1 MSTSKNEKAGEAG
14 AVQPVE
20 VSPAVV
26 TPLEPM
32 RMFRDKAYMS
42 RTLIMPDGRGLD
54 VRGGRVGA
62 FGDDQFEYLSAHAD
76 LERLV
81 E

>member
-1 MSTSKNEKAGEAG
+1 MSVSKNDKA
-14 AVQPVE
+14 
-20 VSPAVV
+20 SPAEVV
-26 TPLEPM
+26 EPVVNDLPAEVPLEPL
-32 RMFRDKAYMS
+32 RVFRDKAYMS

-54 VRGGRVGA
+54 VRAGKVA
-62 FGDDQFEYLSAHAD
+62 AVGDDQFEFLNAHPE